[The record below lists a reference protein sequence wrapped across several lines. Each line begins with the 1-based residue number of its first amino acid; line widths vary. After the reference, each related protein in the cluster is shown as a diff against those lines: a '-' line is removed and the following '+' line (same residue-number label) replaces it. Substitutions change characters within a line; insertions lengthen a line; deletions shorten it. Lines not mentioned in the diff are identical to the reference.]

1 MALSD
6 SQIERYSRQII
17 VPEVGGRGQE
27 RLLASRL
34 LICGEPGDIEP
45 MLAYMAGAGV
55 GKIFLHTGSEKSR
68 IDLMIAEMRALNP
81 DSEVVSARDFSDPAD
96 LIVILAGSAESV
108 NLARTFSPAVPRS
121 PALILARLDIPG
133 KIAVMTKTPP
143 CPICADAGLVAPLAA
158 RAEAAGFIAMA
169 AAVEAFKLLI
179 GRAPSVSTL
188 LEFDGYRCTA
198 RELKAKPGA
207 ARCGCSIARAEAK
220 PPEAKPQ

>member
-55 GKIFLHTGSEKSR
+55 GKIFLHTGWEKSR
-68 IDLMIAEMRALNP
+68 IDLMIAEMRMLNP
-81 DSEVVSARDFSDPAD
+81 DSEVVLARDFSDPAD
-96 LIVILAGSAESV
+96 LVVILAGSEESV
-108 NLARTFSPAVPRS
+108 NLARKLADVARS
-121 PALILARLDIPG
+121 QALILARLDIPG
-133 KIAVMTKTPP
+133 KIAVMTKAPP
-143 CPICADAGLVAPLAA
+143 CPICADAGLLAPVAA
-158 RAEAAGFIAMA
+158 RAETAGLIAMA

-179 GRAPSVSTL
+179 GRMPSVSTL
-188 LEFDGYRCTA
+188 LEFDGYQCTA
-198 RELKAKPGA
+198 RELKAKPGK

-220 PPEAKPQ
+220 PPEAKPL

>member
-55 GKIFLHTGSEKSR
+55 GKIFLQTGSEKSR
-68 IDLMIAEMRALNP
+68 VDLMIAEMRMLNP
-81 DSEVVSARDFSDPAD
+81 DSEVVLARDFSDPAD
-96 LIVILAGSAESV
+96 LIVILASDTESV
-108 NLARTFSPAVPRS
+108 NLARKLAAVPRS
-121 PALILARLDIPG
+121 QPLILARLDVPG

-143 CPICADAGLVAPLAA
+143 YPICADAGLLAPVAA

-179 GRAPSVSTL
+179 GRMLSVSTL
-188 LEFDGYRCTA
+188 LEFDGYQCIA